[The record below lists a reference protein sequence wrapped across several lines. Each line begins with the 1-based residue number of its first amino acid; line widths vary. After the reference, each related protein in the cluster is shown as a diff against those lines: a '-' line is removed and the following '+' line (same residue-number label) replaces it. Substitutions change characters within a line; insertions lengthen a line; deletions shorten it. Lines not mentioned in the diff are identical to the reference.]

1 MDNGPNSSA
10 ESGPKPRAAEPLY
23 RLELSPGELLA
34 ILEHAK
40 AALSAEEFA
49 ALQGAAPHRSLLCL
63 DSRAGAETSS
73 RNTAR
78 ISQSHR
84 PRRASLAV
92 STFPSSR

>member
-49 ALQGAAPHRSLLCL
+49 ALQGAIQTLRGLTGELVKV
-63 DSRAGAETSS
+63 E
-73 RNTAR
+73 
-78 ISQSHR
+78 
-84 PRRASLAV
+84 
-92 STFPSSR
+92 